1 MKVIKKILLQTLCL
15 SLFWGTACQNRDPE
29 QDARTQ
35 AEILAPLQNQE
46 IAYGEVLDIR
56 ALLRHPIELHAYTIT
71 IKAMPK
77 DSAVYFV
84 YGHQHTRELE
94 VQQVWQ
100 NLMDYPSDMLL
111 ELVTY
116 DHNNTVDTLHLR
128 FRSAAPLE

>member
-1 MKVIKKILLQTLCL
+1 MKYMQKSFLQAACMALLGLA
-15 SLFWGTACQNRDPE
+15 ACQNNNPE

-84 YGHQHTRELE
+84 YGHQHARELE

-100 NLMDYPSDMLL
+100 NLMDYPSDMQL
-111 ELVTY
+111 ELITF
-116 DHNNTVDTLHLR
+116 DHNNFVDTTRLR
-128 FRSAAPLE
+128 FKAVVPQ